1 MRTRE
6 EREIVWSRYGF
17 ENLLVWLFL
26 YLMIGPFLESIPYAH
41 LVMNLFLTAVLFSAV
56 YTLNR
61 RSKMLSTSI
70 ALLAITLIL
79 LWLNTF
85 RVIRFPPYIIS
96 LLIML
101 YLSTLVY
108 SLARHLFAVRRVTAN
123 AICAALC
130 LYLIIGLLWGALFA
144 LTESLAP
151 GSFAGALL
159 SNAPTHVEKTYFLN
173 YLSYITLTTLGY
185 GDITPQTTGA
195 VALCQAEAMLGQFFV
210 VVLVARLVGI
220 QVAQE
225 TATPKKE

>member
-17 ENLLVWLFL
+17 ENLLLWLFL

-151 GSFAGALL
+151 GSFAGPLL

-185 GDITPQTTGA
+185 GDITPQTAGA